1 MQPAPSTYLFPTYNR
16 SPLAFEH
23 GHGSW
28 LYTAEGD
35 AYLDFAS
42 GVAVNA
48 LGHNHD
54 RVKRALFDQ
63 ANKLWHVSNLY
74 TIGLQEEVAKML
86 CDASFADRIF
96 FTNSGAEAN
105 ELAIKAARRY
115 HHANG
120 FPHRYRIITF
130 EGAFHGRTLGALSA
144 TGRRE
149 YLEGFGPQAAGFD
162 QVPFGDTEALERAI
176 TDETAA
182 ILVEPIQGE
191 SGVRP
196 LPPGGLAYIRRL
208 CDEHG
213 ILLILDEVQTGIGR
227 TGRLFAYESEGIA
240 PDLLSAAKGL
250 GAGFPV
256 GACLASEKVGVAM
269 TAGSHGSTFGGNPL
283 AMAVAREVLS
293 IVLSHGFLES
303 VQETSGLLTRHV
315 RAIVARHPKIFHE
328 VRGAGFLLGLKC
340 NLPISQVLERF
351 TKVKL
356 LCVPAGDNVIRLLP
370 PLTLSVDE
378 IELAAARIAAAS
390 LSLESDA
397 ATESVAPNTLS

>member
-1 MQPAPSTYLFPTYNR
+1 MQAAPSTHLFPTYNR
-16 SPLAFEH
+16 SPLTFEH

-28 LYTAEGD
+28 LYTAQGE
-35 AYLDFAS
+35 AYLDFS
-42 GVAVNA
+42 TGVAVNA

-54 RVKRALFDQ
+54 RLKKALLEQ
-63 ANKLWHVSNLY
+63 ASKLWHISNLY
-74 TIGLQEEVAKML
+74 TIELQEQVAKCL
-86 CDASFADRIF
+86 CDATFADRVF

-120 FPHRYRIITF
+120 SPERYRIITF

-162 QVPFGDTEALERAI
+162 QVPFGDMDALQRAI
-176 TDETAA
+176 TKETAA

-196 LPPGGLAYIRRL
+196 LPSGNLAHLRRL

-213 ILLILDEVQTGIGR
+213 ILLILDEVQTGVGR
-227 TGRLFAYESEGIA
+227 TGTLFAYESEGIT
-240 PDLLSAAKGL
+240 PDLLAAAKGL

-256 GACLASEKVGVAM
+256 GACLATEKVAVNM

-283 AMAVAREVLS
+283 AMAVANEVLS
-293 IVLSHGFLES
+293 LILADGFLS
-303 VQETSGLLTRHV
+303 DVRATSALLAKRL
-315 RAIVARHPKIFHE
+315 RAIVALHPGLFAE

-340 NLPISQVLERF
+340 NISASTVLERF
-351 TKVKL
+351 AKVKL
-356 LCVPAGDNVIRLLP
+356 LCVPAGDNVVRLLP
-370 PLTLSVDE
+370 PLNVSADE
-378 IELAAARIAAAS
+378 IEFAVARISAAC
-390 LSLESDA
+390 LSLEADRVRAWLS
-397 ATESVAPNTLS
+397 PNTER

>member
-86 CDASFADRIF
+86 CDASFADRVF

-120 FPHRYRIITF
+120 FPDRYRIITF

-227 TGRLFAYESEGIA
+227 TGRVFAYESEGIA

-256 GACLASEKVGVAM
+256 GACLAATHGGPSFRLRSEKRGPRCAG
-269 TAGSHGSTFGGNPL
+269 AGSVCGYRWVRRKIVEGLTYRKELNGCLRQKNSSSNCGARESSPNDPGLPL
-283 AMAVAREVLS
+283 ATSWPQCPLW
-293 IVLSHGFLES
+293 ES
-303 VQETSGLLTRHV
+303 SRQLFTQDNSGCT
-315 RAIVARHPKIFHE
+315 A
-328 VRGAGFLLGLKC
+328 
-340 NLPISQVLERF
+340 
-351 TKVKL
+351 
-356 LCVPAGDNVIRLLP
+356 
-370 PLTLSVDE
+370 
-378 IELAAARIAAAS
+378 
-390 LSLESDA
+390 
-397 ATESVAPNTLS
+397 